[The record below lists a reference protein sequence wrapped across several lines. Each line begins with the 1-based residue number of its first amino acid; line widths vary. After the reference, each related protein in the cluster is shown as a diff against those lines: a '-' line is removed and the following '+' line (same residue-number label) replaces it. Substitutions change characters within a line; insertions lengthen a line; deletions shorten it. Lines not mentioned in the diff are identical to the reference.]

1 MHNDIILKKQNGS
14 IALIDI
20 VEVLLLLL
28 LLFCI
33 ILIDGPSMSVK
44 DAAVMCLDHCRKIVK
59 LH

>member
-1 MHNDIILKKQNGS
+1 MLKKQNEI
-14 IALIDI
+14 IALVDI

-33 ILIDGPSMSVK
+33 ILIDGPSMSIK